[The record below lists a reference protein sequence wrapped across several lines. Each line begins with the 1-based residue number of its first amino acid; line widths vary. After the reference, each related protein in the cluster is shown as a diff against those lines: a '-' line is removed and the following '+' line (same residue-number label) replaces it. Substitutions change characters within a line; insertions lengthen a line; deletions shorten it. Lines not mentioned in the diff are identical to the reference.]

1 MTVELTGQEGL
12 RPRARTPGDVLLLRW
27 LATVDH
33 KQIGVMYLM
42 GAVFFFLIGGVE
54 ALLIRIQLAQPNAT
68 VLSPE
73 VYNQIFTMHGTTM
86 IFLAVMPL
94 LAGFVN
100 YFVPLMIG
108 ANDMAFP
115 RLNAFSLWL
124 FIFGGL
130 LLNFSFLTGHAP
142 DIGWFAYAPLTEQPY
157 ALSNG
162 VNYWILGPLV
172 ASVGT
177 ILTALNVIV
186 TILTMRAPGMTLTKV
201 PLFVWM
207 SLGQAIL
214 IIYAFP
220 PLTASQAMLLLD
232 RELGAHFFDPAA
244 GGSPVLWQH
253 LFWFFGHPEVYIMI
267 LPAWGMISELIPVFS
282 RKPIFGY
289 PFVAA
294 STVAIVF
301 LSMTVWA
308 HHMFAVGM
316 GDLADGFFAAASM
329 TIAVPTG
336 VKVWNWIFTM
346 VGGRLRF
353 TTSMLFAIGF
363 IAMFVMG
370 GLTGVMVAVVPFDWQ
385 ATDTY
390 FLVAHFHYVLFGG
403 SLLAILAGAYYWFPK
418 MTGRLLDE
426 RLGKWHF
433 WTTLIGFNMTFFPMH
448 ILGLIGMPRRVYTYP
463 NLPGWGEI
471 NLFETLGTFLL
482 TISVLI
488 FLWNLWHSLR
498 NGEVAG
504 DDPWDA
510 WTLEW
515 ATTSPPPPHNFD
527 HVPPVRSRRPL
538 WDLKHPEDPDWRHGE

>member
-33 KQIGVMYLM
+33 KQIGIMYLM

-267 LPAWGMISELIPVFS
+267 LPAWGMSSELIPVFS

-316 GDLADGFFAAASM
+316 GDLADGFFAAASFS
-329 TIAVPTG
+329 IAVPTG

-346 VGGRLRF
+346 IGGRLRF

-370 GLTGVMVAVVPFDWQ
+370 GLTGVMVAVVPFDQ
-385 ATDTY
+385 QVTDTY

-448 ILGLIGMPRRVYTYP
+448 ILGIIGMPRRVYTYP

>member
-33 KQIGVMYLM
+33 KQIGIMYLM

-244 GGSPVLWQH
+244 GGSPVLFQH
-253 LFWFFGHPEVYIMI
+253 LFCFFCHPKVYIII
-267 LPAWGMISELIPVFS
+267 LPDWGMIYEMIPIFS
-282 RKPIFGY
+282 LKPIIWY
-289 PFVAA
+289 P
-294 STVAIVF
+294 
-301 LSMTVWA
+301 
-308 HHMFAVGM
+308 
-316 GDLADGFFAAASM
+316 
-329 TIAVPTG
+329 
-336 VKVWNWIFTM
+336 
-346 VGGRLRF
+346 
-353 TTSMLFAIGF
+353 
-363 IAMFVMG
+363 
-370 GLTGVMVAVVPFDWQ
+370 
-385 ATDTY
+385 
-390 FLVAHFHYVLFGG
+390 
-403 SLLAILAGAYYWFPK
+403 
-418 MTGRLLDE
+418 
-426 RLGKWHF
+426 
-433 WTTLIGFNMTFFPMH
+433 
-448 ILGLIGMPRRVYTYP
+448 
-463 NLPGWGEI
+463 
-471 NLFETLGTFLL
+471 
-482 TISVLI
+482 
-488 FLWNLWHSLR
+488 
-498 NGEVAG
+498 
-504 DDPWDA
+504 
-510 WTLEW
+510 
-515 ATTSPPPPHNFD
+515 
-527 HVPPVRSRRPL
+527 
-538 WDLKHPEDPDWRHGE
+538 

>member
-12 RPRARTPGDVLLLRW
+12 RSRARTPGDVLLLRW

-33 KQIGVMYLM
+33 KQIGVMYLI

-54 ALLIRIQLAQPNAT
+54 ALLIRIQLAQPNAK

-186 TILTMRAPGMTLTKV
+186 TVLTMRAPGMTLTKV

-316 GDLADGFFAAASM
+316 GDLADGFFAGASM

-336 VKVWNWIFTM
+336 VKIWNWIFTM

-363 IAMFVMG
+363 IAMFIMG

-385 ATDTY
+385 ATDSY

-403 SLLAILAGAYYWFPK
+403 SFLAILAGAYYWFPK
-418 MTGRLLDE
+418 MFGRLLDE

-433 WTTLIGFNMTFFPMH
+433 WTTLIGFNITFFPMH
-448 ILGLIGMPRRVYTYP
+448 IVGLMGMPRRIFTYP
-463 NLPGWGEI
+463 DLPGWGDI
-471 NLFETLGTFLL
+471 NLFETFGSFLL

-488 FLWNLWHSLR
+488 FLWNVWHTLR
-498 NGEVAG
+498 YGEVAG
-504 DDPWDA
+504 DDPWDG

-515 ATTSPPPPHNFD
+515 STTSPPPPHNFD
-527 HVPPVRSRRPL
+527 SVPPVRSRRPL

>member
-33 KQIGVMYLM
+33 KQIGIMYLM

-316 GDLADGFFAAASM
+316 GDLADGFFAAASFS
-329 TIAVPTG
+329 IAVPTG

-346 VGGRLRF
+346 IGGRLRF

-370 GLTGVMVAVVPFDWQ
+370 GLTGVMVAVVPFDQ
-385 ATDTY
+385 QVTDTY

-448 ILGLIGMPRRVYTYP
+448 ILGIIGMPRRVYTYP